1 MHIILFINQSEE
13 VVVVNSKELR
23 QFFKG
28 HLVPSRLYDLRKN
41 HKGRICM
48 EKSAS
53 GWSVYFSDKKQKVGV
68 LHYKDE
74 ASACAAM
81 KNEVRKLMEGL
92 YGVTW
97 FATPVA

>member
-1 MHIILFINQSEE
+1 M
-13 VVVVNSKELR
+13 NSKELR

-53 GWSVYFSDKKQKVGV
+53 GWSVYFSDNKQKVGV

-81 KNEVRKLMEGL
+81 KNEVRKLIEGL

-97 FATPVA
+97 SATPVA

>member
-1 MHIILFINQSEE
+1 M
-13 VVVVNSKELR
+13 NSTELKA
-23 QFFKG
+23 FFKE
-28 HLVPSRLYDLRKN
+28 HLVPSKLYDLKGS

-53 GWSVYFSDKKQKVGV
+53 GWSVYFADKKQKVGT
-68 LHYKDE
+68 LNYKDE
-74 ASACAAM
+74 ASACESM

-97 FATPVA
+97 APTVA

>member
-1 MHIILFINQSEE
+1 M
-13 VVVVNSKELR
+13 NSKELR
-23 QFFKG
+23 KFFKE
-28 HLVPSRLYDLRKN
+28 HLVPSKLYDLGGN

-48 EKSAS
+48 EKCSS
-53 GWSVYFSDKKQKVGV
+53 GWAVYFSDKKQKVGT

-92 YGVTW
+92 YGITW
-97 FATPVA
+97 CANPTA